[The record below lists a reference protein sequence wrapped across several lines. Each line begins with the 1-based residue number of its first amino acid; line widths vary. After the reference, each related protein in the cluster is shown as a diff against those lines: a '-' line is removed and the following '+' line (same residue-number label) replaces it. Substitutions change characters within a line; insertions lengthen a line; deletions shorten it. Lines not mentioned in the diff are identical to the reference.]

1 MLPAGYLGRMRLRR
15 NRSNPI
21 PADLTAREKTAVT
34 GSPKYLWSDSLGRLA
49 TRCGQIVLVLLVAG
63 GVVYASLELKLVV
76 IPVFLALIIAS
87 AVRPFIRWME
97 RRRVPRLVAT
107 LIALL
112 SGVVVFGGIVTLVV
126 NGVRNEWDNLAESVR
141 EGIDTVHDFLV
152 SGSLPIDVTQLED

>member
-1 MLPAGYLGRMRLRR
+1 MRSRR
-15 NRSNPI
+15 TRPSQA
-21 PADLTAREKTAVT
+21 PADLTTTEKVEVT
-34 GSPKYLWSDSLGRLA
+34 GSPKYLWSDALGRLA
-49 TRCGQIVLVLLVAG
+49 TRCGQIVLVLLVAI
-63 GVVYASLELKLVV
+63 GVVYASMQLKLVV
-76 IPVFLALIIAS
+76 IPIFLALIIAS

-97 RRRVPRLVAT
+97 RRKVPRVVAT

-112 SGVVVFGGIVTLVV
+112 TGVVVFGGIVTLVV